1 MLAEN
6 FIPHITCPTRI
17 TSQSATLIDN
27 IFIHHT
33 SNTIEEKITTGNI
46 LTDIT
51 DHLPNFMIFG
61 EDEEKSSNEY
71 KTIRIYSEDNIEK
84 FKHHLEKE
92 EHWETF
98 IQAYD
103 CETAT
108 AEYIRITQDAHNQY
122 FPKTKIL
129 IARKNDKKWITS
141 GIKISCKKK
150 HKLFIKYLKNQTEEN
165 REKWKTNSRILKK
178 TAGKQNIITSD
189 N

>member
-1 MLAEN
+1 MLSEN

-98 IQAYD
+98 VQAYD

-108 AEYIRITQDAHNQY
+108 AAYIRITQDTHNQY
-122 FPKTKIL
+122 FPKKKIL
-129 IARKNDKKWITS
+129 IARKNDKKMDHHRI
-141 GIKISCKKK
+141 
-150 HKLFIKYLKNQTEEN
+150 KNQLQ
-165 REKWKTNSRILKK
+165 EK
-178 TAGKQNIITSD
+178 A
-189 N
+189 